1 MISEYDLPPELV
13 KSKRKIN
20 NEFKDLPETKKKEI
34 TTKMYL
40 AQIAAVLIT
49 IALFSGVII
58 LVY

>member
-13 KSKRKIN
+13 QQNRRTNS
-20 NEFKDLPETKKKEI
+20 EFKKLPKKEQ
-34 TTKMYL
+34 KKVGLRMYL
-40 AQIAAVLIT
+40 MQIAAVLIT